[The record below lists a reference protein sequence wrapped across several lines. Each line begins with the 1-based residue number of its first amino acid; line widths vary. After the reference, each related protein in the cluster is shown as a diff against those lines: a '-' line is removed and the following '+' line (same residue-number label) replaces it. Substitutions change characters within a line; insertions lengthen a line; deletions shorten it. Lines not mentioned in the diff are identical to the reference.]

1 MTRKQIVIF
10 IGILFL
16 LVVSITN
23 TGMAI
28 DNSDNPID
36 QAFAKDFT
44 QATATPELNYV
55 AEKYMQAWKAEM
67 NNAAAVIKQQYQ
79 FAEDKARI
87 DTYTAAYEQ
96 VAAAASSVAWLN
108 WSDTNA
114 EPKHRNFG
122 TGAAS
127 ASLSAKANIYKQ
139 ATVNLINMY
148 QGQTGDNPNEKNI
161 YSYAYSGNGAELAK
175 IRKQHRN

>member
-1 MTRKQIVIF
+1 MTRKQIVVF
-10 IGILFL
+10 MGILFL
-16 LVVSITN
+16 LVVSVTN
-23 TGMAI
+23 TGMAM

-36 QAFAKDFT
+36 QAFANDFT
-44 QATATPELNYV
+44 LATATPELNYV

-67 NNAAAVIKQQYQ
+67 DNAAAVIKQQYQ
-79 FAEDKARI
+79 FDEDKARI

-96 VAAAASSVAWLN
+96 VAAAAGSVVWLN

-114 EPKHRNFG
+114 EPKHRSFG

-127 ASLSAKANIYKQ
+127 ASLAAKANIYKQ
-139 ATVNLINMY
+139 AAVSLINMY

-175 IRKQHRN
+175 IRKQHWN